1 MVLFYTLVEFNVSLG
16 KYALLIFHTIKDKI
30 MDLFTNQNF
39 LLYLATYFIASIPF
53 GYLLA
58 KQFAHVDIK
67 KEGSGN
73 IGATNVLRV
82 VKEKD
87 PKLAKKL
94 GIITLILDAVKG
106 VLVIFI
112 AKMSGAPESVLWTIA
127 VLSVM
132 GHCFS
137 AFLFFEGGKGV
148 ATGFGVL
155 AMMMPLPALVA
166 IIVWALAAKVLKIS
180 SISSL
185 IALAAFIIASY
196 LIYPTVTG
204 IHSHAPIWI
213 IALIITYK
221 HIPNIVRLFN
231 KEEAKV

>member
-1 MVLFYTLVEFNVSLG
+1 MN
-16 KYALLIFHTIKDKI
+16 INII
-30 MDLFTNQNF
+30 
-39 LLYLATYFIASIPF
+39 LYLSAYLIAGIPF

-58 KQFAHVDIK
+58 KQFAGVDIK

-87 PKLAKKL
+87 PVLAKKL
-94 GIITLILDAVKG
+94 GAITFFLDAIKG
-106 VLVIFI
+106 VVVILI
-112 AKMSGAPESVLWTIA
+112 AKMLGAPESVQWTIA
-127 VLSVM
+127 VLAVV

-137 AFLFFEGGKGV
+137 VFLFFEGGKGV

-155 AMMMPLPALVA
+155 LVMMPIPALIA
-166 IIVWALAAKVLKIS
+166 ITVWLIAGKGLKIS
-180 SISSL
+180 SLSSL
-185 IALAAFIIASY
+185 IGLVAFLIVSY
-196 LIYPTVTG
+196 IMYPEVPG
-204 IHSHAPIWI
+204 IGSHAPIWI
-213 IALIITYK
+213 IALIVTYK